1 MLVEGMTEGE
11 RERER
16 AYLIPLPLLAGLL
29 LLHHDDLQSMP
40 SCVVLWVG
48 QTRWAERSRE
58 RWLAS
63 WRGGAQDGW
72 P

>member
-1 MLVEGMTEGE
+1 MLVEGMTEGERERE

-40 SCVVLWVG
+40 NCVVLWVK
-48 QTRWAERSRE
+48 
-58 RWLAS
+58 
-63 WRGGAQDGW
+63 RGGLNAVEISRRGSVI
-72 P
+72 